1 MRAKERAQ
9 NVGAGYS
16 SGRKELPA
24 REAGLVC
31 APESALPSWG
41 CDRGWRAGAMLRSR
55 STQEMDG
62 GENKVDEMKVAR
74 PPVFVNVHL
83 GPSALVALLS
93 RVALFGARNGWLR
106 LGGATLSRTWK
117 QTGGHWESPRAPLSA
132 ARRDVLSA
140 LRQRA
145 HYSVRYV
152 CASSGEAG
160 RAQPTP
166 RTPSPPRRAR
176 IPARRARQNRRLGAG
191 SNCCLWLT
199 PRGDS
204 TGLVTRAERGNI
216 HLPIRVRDL
225 GEPV

>member
-83 GPSALVALLS
+83 RKVECAKVAFS
-93 RVALFGARNGWLR
+93 NAKNGHQISTAHFLLR
-106 LGGATLSRTWK
+106 LL
-117 QTGGHWESPRAPLSA
+117 L
-132 ARRDVLSA
+132 LA
-140 LRQRA
+140 LGWMTF
-145 HYSVRYV
+145 SIYV
-152 CASSGEAG
+152 G
-160 RAQPTP
+160 
-166 RTPSPPRRAR
+166 
-176 IPARRARQNRRLGAG
+176 
-191 SNCCLWLT
+191 
-199 PRGDS
+199 
-204 TGLVTRAERGNI
+204 
-216 HLPIRVRDL
+216 
-225 GEPV
+225 